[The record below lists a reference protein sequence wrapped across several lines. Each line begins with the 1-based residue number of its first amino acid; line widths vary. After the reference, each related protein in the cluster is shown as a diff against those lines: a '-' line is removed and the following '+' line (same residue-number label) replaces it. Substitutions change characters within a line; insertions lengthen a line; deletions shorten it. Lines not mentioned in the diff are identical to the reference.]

1 MNRHV
6 RYALL
11 APLAPL
17 VASAVALT
25 PAMAAHAMP
34 AAPAAA
40 PQATCKLVVAPGT
53 NPVEFDLVLT
63 DFKAGQQV
71 RVTGP
76 ENFTRTANQQGAVT
90 EEDVKKG
97 SYTARG
103 TGGGNNPAVGCSKP
117 PRTPATTAAD
127 ISDVEVTGASTTPA
141 VDVDCSVAQ
150 NVTFQGKITGTG
162 TGNVK
167 YKWSGVGKTSTP
179 TVKFTEP
186 STATASFTV
195 RAAPRAAPG
204 NPAPSVT
211 VSLTAGDATDSLNFT
226 LKCKTGT

>member
-11 APLAPL
+11 APLA
-17 VASAVALT
+17 ASAVALT
-25 PAMAAHAMP
+25 PAMAAHASP

-63 DFKAGQQV
+63 GFKAGQQV
-71 RVTGP
+71 KVRGP
-76 ENFTRTANQQGAVT
+76 ENFTRTANPQGSFT

-97 SYTARG
+97 SYTARA
-103 TGGGNNPAVGCSKP
+103 TGGRNNPAVGCSKP
-117 PRTPATTAAD
+117 TRTPATAAAD
-127 ISDVEVTGASTTPA
+127 ISDVDVTGASTTPA
-141 VDVDCSVAQ
+141 VDIDCSVAQ
-150 NVTFQGKITGTG
+150 NVTFQGKLTGTG

-167 YKWSGVGKTSTP
+167 YKWSGAGKTSTP

-195 RAAPRAAPG
+195 RAAPRAAPA
-204 NPAPSVT
+204 NPAPSVS
-211 VSLTAGDATDSLNFT
+211 VSLSSGDATDSLNFT
-226 LKCKTGT
+226 LKCKAGT

>member
-11 APLAPL
+11 TPL
-17 VASAVALT
+17 VASAVVLT
-25 PAMAAHAMP
+25 PAMAAHAKP

-40 PQATCKLVVAPGT
+40 PQATCKLVAAPGT

-63 DFKAGQQV
+63 DFKAGQQI

-76 ENFTRTANQQGAVT
+76 ENFIRTANQQGSFT

-97 SYTARG
+97 SYTAKV
-103 TGGGNNPAVGCSKP
+103 TGGGHNNPAVGCGKP
-117 PRTPATTAAD
+117 PRTPVTAAAD

-167 YKWSGVGKTSTP
+167 YKWSGAGKTSTP

-186 STATASFTV
+186 ATATASFTV
-195 RAAPRAAPG
+195 RAAPRAAPA
-204 NPAPSVT
+204 NPAPSVAVT
-211 VSLTAGDATDSLNFT
+211 LSAGDATDSLNFT
-226 LKCKTGT
+226 LKCKAGT